1 MTEPDTVPSGIDVSV
16 PNLARVYDYM
26 LGGKDN
32 FAADRE
38 AAALALR
45 AVPQMR
51 SLALENR
58 RFLIRATRFCAE
70 AGIRQF
76 LDIGTGLPTQDNVH
90 QVAQRANPEAH
101 VVYADNDAVVVSH
114 ARALLAEDRQTTVVQ
129 GDLLR
134 PEEILTSPRL
144 HELIDLDQPVAL
156 LLVAILHFIPEE
168 QGPAAA
174 VARLRDALA
183 PGSYLVISHAEI
195 NPEHAVGSEP
205 LSDEGRMLGQTYG
218 RQLGPVR
225 SRAEVAEFF
234 GDFELIEP
242 GVTEVWNWRPDE
254 QSVINPSDVLSIVGG
269 VARKR

>member
-1 MTEPDTVPSGIDVSV
+1 VSV

-58 RFLIRATRFCAE
+58 RFLIRAVRFCAQ
-70 AGIRQF
+70 AGITQF

-90 QVAQRANPEAH
+90 QVAQRASPAAR
-101 VVYADNDAVVVSH
+101 VVYADSDSVVVSH
-114 ARALLAEDRQTTVVQ
+114 ARALLAEDERTTVIQ

-134 PEEILTSPRL
+134 PEEILASPRL
-144 HELIDLDQPVAL
+144 RALIDLGQPVAL
-156 LLVAILHFIPEE
+156 LLVAILHFIPDDS
-168 QGPAAA
+168 GPAAA
-174 VARLRDALA
+174 VAKLREALA

-195 NPEHAVGSEP
+195 STQHAVGTEP
-205 LSDEGRMLGQTYG
+205 VSDKGRMLGQAYG
-218 RQLGPVR
+218 RQVGPVR
-225 SRAEVAEFF
+225 DRAEVAAFF
-234 GDFELIEP
+234 GDFELLEP
-242 GVTEVWNWRPDE
+242 GVTEVWNWRPDGE
-254 QSVINPSDVLSIVGG
+254 SFVNDSDVMSMIGG
-269 VARKR
+269 VARKP